1 MSVFIRSGLFTTLAA
16 MSLSQ
21 ASPVWASDVEDPWL
35 VRLRALSVNPDESA
49 TIETIG
55 GEAEIG
61 NQIIPEL
68 DISYFFS
75 ENIAAELIL
84 AVSPHDVSAVDTA
97 LGDVDLGRTW
107 LLPPTLNLQYHFS
120 PRASIR
126 PYIGAGVNY
135 TLFFGGDDG
144 DVVDIDYSDSFGFSL
159 QAGVDIPIN
168 ETYFFNLDV
177 KKVFIQT
184 DARIDAGA
192 NGTVSADVDID
203 PLIFGIGIGRRF

>member
-16 MSLSQ
+16 MSLLQ

-135 TLFFGGDDG
+135 T
-144 DVVDIDYSDSFGFSL
+144 
-159 QAGVDIPIN
+159 
-168 ETYFFNLDV
+168 
-177 KKVFIQT
+177 
-184 DARIDAGA
+184 
-192 NGTVSADVDID
+192 
-203 PLIFGIGIGRRF
+203 RFLVAMMAM